1 MRAELSFLAKLF
13 SMLRATKTKMA
24 KTASIKKQK
33 LAEAEAT
40 PLYKK
45 TVLKNGVR
53 VVTEQHPHARGVVVG
68 IWVMVGTR
76 DESPALAG
84 ISHFV
89 EHLVFKRTES
99 RNAFEI
105 ARDMEAVGGEL
116 NAFTSREY
124 TCFYTHSLKEHLDL
138 SIDVLSDL
146 VCRARFDKVDFEKEK
161 QVVLQEIH
169 MSEDNLEDL
178 VFDEYFENVYGKHP
192 LGRPILGTP
201 ESIANLKIKDVQ
213 EYYEKHY
220 SSSQIVVSV
229 AGAVSHDEVVKL
241 VEQKLRPKNNK
252 KSSKPLLLADKA
264 QIKKNPPKTLAFR
277 KFIQKPSEQVHILMG
292 FPAAHFRD
300 DLRFEAYIVN
310 ALLGG
315 GMTSRLYQKIRE
327 DRGLVYT
334 IYSQMNS
341 FCDIGS
347 IMIYSGTE
355 PKNVNQ
361 VFKLTLKELKSI
373 AKKGIEKK
381 DLELFKTQVLGQI
394 LLGADDIENRMNSL
408 GVNEMVFGRYRSVE
422 EVLNEITQVD
432 LKSLRKYMDKYFDL
446 SKLSL
451 MLMGSFE
458 EKKAKELFSFMK
470 AELES

>member
-1 MRAELSFLAKLF
+1 MPKTSSRKKKPLATIAEIAP
-13 SMLRATKTKMA
+13 
-24 KTASIKKQK
+24 I
-33 LAEAEAT
+33 
-40 PLYKK
+40 YKK
-45 TVLKNGVR
+45 TVLENGVR
-53 VVTEQHPHARGVVVG
+53 VVTEQHAHARGVVVG
-68 IWVMVGTR
+68 VWVMVGTR
-76 DESPALAG
+76 DETPDIAG

-89 EHLVFKRTES
+89 EHLVFKRTENRS
-99 RNAFEI
+99 AFEI

-124 TCFYTHSLKEHLDL
+124 TCFYTHSLREHLAL

-146 VCRARFDKVDFEKEK
+146 VCRARFDKTDFEKEK

-178 VFDEYFENVYGKHP
+178 VFDEYFEDIYGSHP

-201 ESIANLKIKDVQ
+201 KSIAALTIKDVQ
-213 EYYEKHY
+213 AYYEKHY
-220 SSSQIVVSV
+220 SSSEIVVSV
-229 AGAVSHDEVVKL
+229 AGGVDHQSVVDLVREKL
-241 VEQKLRPKNNK
+241 VPKRNKRPAKL
-252 KSSKPLLLADKA
+252 LLLADKP
-264 QIKKNPPKTLAFR
+264 QLKKNPPKTHAFQ
-277 KFIQKPSEQVHILMG
+277 KFIHKQSEQVHILMG
-292 FPAAHFRD
+292 LPAAHFRD

-327 DRGLVYT
+327 DKGLVYT

-355 PKNVNQ
+355 PKHVEE
-361 VFKLTLKELKSI
+361 VLKLTLKEMKKL
-373 AKKGIEKK
+373 AEKGIQKK

-422 EVLNEITQVD
+422 QVLSEINQVD
-432 LKSLRKYMDKYFDL
+432 LKSLKQYMDKFFDL
-446 SKLSL
+446 SEMSL
-451 MLMGSFE
+451 MLMGSLE
-458 EKKAKELFSFMK
+458 EKQAKELFKYMK
-470 AELES
+470 KEVRA

>member
-1 MRAELSFLAKLF
+1 MP
-13 SMLRATKTKMA
+13 
-24 KTASIKKQK
+24 KTASRRKKSQ
-33 LAEAEAT
+33 AMPEIA
-40 PLYKK
+40 PIYKK
-45 TVLKNGVR
+45 TLLKNGVR
-53 VVTEQHPHARGVVVG
+53 VVTEQHAHARGVVVG
-68 IWVMVGTR
+68 VWVMVGTR
-76 DESPALAG
+76 DETPDIAG
-84 ISHFV
+84 VSHFV
-89 EHLVFKRTES
+89 EHLVFKRTEN

-124 TCFYTHSLKEHLDL
+124 TCFYTHSLTEHLGL

-178 VFDEYFENVYGKHP
+178 VFDEYFENIFGSHP

-201 ESIANLKIKDVQ
+201 KSIAQITLKDVQ

-229 AGAVSHDEVVKL
+229 AGGVDHESVVKL
-241 VEQKLRPKNNK
+241 VSESLVPKRNKLPKN
-252 KSSKPLLLADKA
+252 LLLLSDKP
-264 QIKKNPPKTLAFR
+264 QIKKNPPKNQSFR
-277 KFIQKPSEQVHILMG
+277 KFIQKPSEQVHILLG
-292 FPAAHFRD
+292 LPAAHFRD
-300 DLRFEAYIVN
+300 ELRFEAYIVN
-310 ALLGG
+310 ALIGG

-327 DRGLVYT
+327 EKGLVYT

-355 PKNVNQ
+355 FKHASDVL
-361 VFKLTLKELKSI
+361 KLTLKEMKKI
-373 AKKGIEKK
+373 AKTGIQKK

-408 GVNEMVFGRYRSVE
+408 GVNEMVFGKYRSVE
-422 EVLNEITQVD
+422 QVLKEINQVSLKSIARYLEKFFD
-432 LKSLRKYMDKYFDL
+432 LKD
-446 SKLSL
+446 LSL
-451 MLMGSFE
+451 MVMGPVD
-458 EKKAKELFSFMK
+458 KKQAKALFSIMK
-470 AELES
+470 KEI